1 LRDALIIFLEFAALY
16 RDAATIIGIRVELN
30 DIQRYSKSSI
40 CIMPPIRDCLM
51 AEQICLRFHGTE
63 NSF

>member
-16 RDAATIIGIRVELN
+16 RDAATIIGIRVEPD
-30 DIQRYSKSSI
+30 DIQRYSKSPI
-40 CIMPPIRDCLM
+40 CVMPPIRECPM
-51 AEQICLRFHGTE
+51 AEPMRLRFHGTE